1 MVYSTQ
7 NRGLVLFLTNAQISA
22 IKICPTESSQCT
34 DDRRDDL
41 HDFGQG
47 WRSVRVGGGL
57 TLPLTPPKYTYISCS
72 LEVGSRVRVNVLHL
86 RKCINHLHRITLVST
101 NSLILFLFVNRGM
114 ITKDQNQRDVFY
126 ECPLTEVCGHQGG
139 GRFG

>member
-114 ITKDQNQRDVFY
+114 VTKDQNQRETFFMNV
-126 ECPLTEVCGHQGG
+126 PSQKSAATRG